1 MQMRFLV
8 TSLIRLSIVRINYL
22 MFPLMNRPRWDPPN
36 LLRGLQNPLWSPL
49 TTSAVL
55 IGFNMNLPYFSR
67 PSPSPLKHFRTHI
80 VSFNSN
86 PLWPSPFDM
95 IDSHTMMMDGQM
107 DGQVRLSR
115 PMTRP
120 WAYQAHSEHQA
131 HSAYQAHAAMSKLD
145 RPMVFRNKTVHFSAF
160 KKKQV
165 NNGQTTDDPS
175 GVLMDGQ
182 YLI

>member
-1 MQMRFLV
+1 
-8 TSLIRLSIVRINYL
+8 
-22 MFPLMNRPRWDPPN
+22 
-36 LLRGLQNPLWSPL
+36 
-49 TTSAVL
+49 
-55 IGFNMNLPYFSR
+55 
-67 PSPSPLKHFRTHI
+67 
-80 VSFNSN
+80 
-86 PLWPSPFDM
+86 M

-145 RPMVFRNKTVHFSAF
+145 RPMVFRNKTVRFLAF

-165 NNGQTTDDPS
+165 NDGQTTDDPS
-175 GVLMDGQ
+175 GVLMDVQ